1 MPPYPVVRWAALFW
15 GLAVFFQIGLNY
27 TALVLLA
34 AAVVWQGGWA
44 ERVQR
49 LKRTPQALPALLLL
63 VWLALVLAV
72 GPHYAETASNTFHA
86 ARVLVTLALV
96 LMLSRDEAV
105 WGLRGFFVG
114 WVVALCLIA
123 LELTVGLPSSRV
135 WDGIVHYGGN
145 KSLANAVLMA
155 LAAVT
160 GMLLFPSL
168 SGRQRAIVAALTLA
182 TLATLVVVLHSRTAW
197 LIVLVGL
204 LAGLPH
210 VLRSH
215 GRRPALV
222 LTAVAALTLAG
233 ALMVPGVKERVTQG
247 VTELSSA
254 YDGKTVDPGN
264 SWGIR
269 FRMYSET
276 AAMVRERPWMG
287 WGMGGWSAQWKERVQ
302 GPLAETNM
310 PHNDVLWIGAQA
322 GVPGA
327 LLLLWMLLAGLPAA
341 WRQGDLSGN
350 LGLVGVLAMLI
361 TVASNS
367 ALRDA
372 SIGLSVWFV
381 ALLYQ
386 RLATESPLA
395 WRDALQGSGAFSAR
409 R

>member
-15 GLAVFFQIGLNY
+15 GLAVFFPIGLNY
-27 TALVLLA
+27 TAFVLLA
-34 AAVVWQGGWA
+34 AAFLWQGGWN
-44 ERVQR
+44 ERGQR
-49 LKRTPQALPALLLL
+49 LRSAPQAIPALLLL
-63 VWLALVLAV
+63 VWLVLVLVA
-72 GPHYAETASNTFHA
+72 GPHYAETASNSFHA
-86 ARVLVTLALV
+86 ARVLLTLALV

-105 WGLRGFFVG
+105 WGLRGFFIG
-114 WVVALCLIA
+114 LVVALCLVA
-123 LELTVGLPSSRV
+123 LELGVGLPASRV
-135 WDGIVHYGGN
+135 WEGIVHYGGN
-145 KSLANAVLMA
+145 KSLANAALMA

-160 GMLLFPSL
+160 GMLLFPGL
-168 SGRQRAIVAALTLA
+168 SGRQRATVAVLTIAALGTLIG
-182 TLATLVVVLHSRTAW
+182 VLHSRTAW
-197 LIVLVGL
+197 LIVLVGI

-210 VLRSH
+210 FLRLH
-215 GRRPALV
+215 GRRSTLV
-222 LTAVAALTLAG
+222 LAAVAALTLTG
-233 ALMVPGVKERVTQG
+233 ALMVPGVKERVTLG

-254 YDGKTVDPGN
+254 YDGKKVDPDS

-302 GPLAETNM
+302 GPLAATNM
-310 PHNDVLWIGAQA
+310 PHNDLLWMGAQA

-327 LLLLWMLLAGLPAA
+327 LLLLWMLVAGLPAA
-341 WRQGDLSGN
+341 WRRQDLSGN

-386 RLATESPLA
+386 RLATEPPQA
-395 WRDALQGSGAFSAR
+395 WLDALQGAGAFSAR